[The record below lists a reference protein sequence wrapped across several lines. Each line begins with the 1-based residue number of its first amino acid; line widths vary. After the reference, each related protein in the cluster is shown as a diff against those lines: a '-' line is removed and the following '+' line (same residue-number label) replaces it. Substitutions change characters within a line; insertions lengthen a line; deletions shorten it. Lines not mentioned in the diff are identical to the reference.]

1 MPGLLTERLAD
12 VALGPRLPGLGG
24 KPMLRYRLVVVAGP
38 RHRLTREDRISRSA
52 VTRHDWLVDASGAD
66 PASEVGH
73 LLAALRIPQ
82 TRIRVFPSLG
92 AVWSAAADGE
102 GVAPGIAHLVAR
114 DVVRGRLAV
123 LPVEGTPLDL
133 LWHATSLSASRRAP
147 LVGKLERFI
156 ETPDAMQAIHHAD
169 GSVPAARFTPPVYV
183 TLWS

>member
-1 MPGLLTERLAD
+1 
-12 VALGPRLPGLGG
+12 
-24 KPMLRYRLVVVAGP
+24 MLRYRLVVVAAPATAWPVPTGDQSG
-38 RHRLTREDRISRSA
+38 REDSWRR
-52 VTRHDWLVDASGAD
+52 RSGAD
-66 PASEVGH
+66 PASE
-73 LLAALRIPQ
+73 AATAGGPAVPQ
-82 TRIRVFPSLG
+82 GRIRVFPSLD

-133 LWHATSLSASRRAP
+133 LWHATSLGPSRRSP
-147 LVGKLERFI
+147 LVSKLERFL

-169 GSVPAARFTPPVYV
+169 GSVPAARFKPPVHI